1 MSEKTSQN
9 DPLEVFFDAAKG
21 AQPAPSEALMAR
33 VLADAET
40 LQPSPEPVA
49 PKMRRKGWFSA
60 LGGWPA
66 LAGLATATVA
76 GVSIGVADPASV
88 GDIAFYSFA
97 DAYDFS
103 SVGGLNLGLE
113 DG

>member
-1 MSEKTSQN
+1 MSDKTPQN
-9 DPLEVFFDAAKG
+9 DPLEVFFDAARG
-21 AQPAPSEALMAR
+21 ATPQPSDALMAR
-33 VLADAET
+33 VLADAEAM
-40 LQPSPEPVA
+40 QPKSEPLPRPV
-49 PKMRRKGWFSA
+49 RRQGWLAA

-76 GVSIGVADPASV
+76 GITIGVADPASI
-88 GDIAFYSFA
+88 GDLAFYGFS

-103 SVGGLNLGLE
+103 AVDGFEFGLY